1 MSLALSTL
9 IYEWRRYLAAI
20 ISLAAAGLIVL
31 SMVGLFMGIGQAFNA
46 PITKSPADIMVLS
59 PKATALFSGGAG
71 LPRRIIPQIYMHP
84 GVAEVMDLEGSGGL
98 WQNDPNSATSKRKGP
113 GAQAQRTFVQSFA
126 VDTSEGS
133 VTLPTDFGP
142 DVRAAL
148 DEPYAIAIDET
159 ARGSLGVELG
169 DKASL
174 NGHTVKVRYLLHG
187 YANIANAMVFM
198 SRQTARLLGIGNS
211 GPRVGPLMVKLKNPA
226 DALKIRDE
234 LNASPNAKNSYRAW
248 TRAELAEANQQQLL
262 KNNIIGIMLIGGLII
277 GGFVGMV
284 ITWQTLRGA
293 IYANIKEFASLRALG
308 DHGAVV
314 LGRGGRACGH
324 LLPDLGHDR
333 TGRLRR
339 PADGLSDP
347 MGSDRGGPALDRRR
361 RRRLPLAR
369 HPEEEPACG
378 SAAMSQTATGTA
390 IRASGLYKRFRT
402 GKTYIEV
409 LKRIEFDCNHGEVT
423 MVMGPSGS
431 GKSTLI
437 AALSGLLR
445 PDEGQVD
452 ALGQSLWN
460 MPAGKID
467 KFRLD
472 NCGFIFQGFNLFPAL
487 TALQQ
492 VQIVLKYQGLDPAAA
507 RKRASGALEEVGLGP
522 RMHQRPDSLSGG
534 EKQRVAIARAIAK
547 NPRLLFADEPTSALD
562 TENGV
567 VVTRLLRRAATEHGA
582 AVICVTHDPRLEAFA
597 DRVIHIEDGRITD
610 DVRRTPAM
618 AAQ

>member
-71 LPRRIIPQIYMHP
+71 LPRRVIPQIYMHP
-84 GVAEVMDLEGSGGL
+84 GVSEVMDLEGSGGL

-113 GAQAQRTFVQSFA
+113 SAQAQRTFVQSFA

-159 ARGSLGVELG
+159 ARGTLGVELG

-234 LNASPNAKNSYRAW
+234 LNASPNAQNSYRAW
-248 TRAELAEANQQQLL
+248 TREELAQANQQQLL

-293 IYANIKEFASLRALG
+293 IFANIKEFASLRALG
-308 DHGAVV
+308 VSMGSLRWVIMELSFWVGVAGLLVTALLIWGTTVLAGFGGLPMAYPIQWVVTVAVLLLIVAVV
-314 LGRGGRACGH
+314 AGFLSLGI
-324 LLPDLGHDR
+324 LKKSQ
-333 TGRLRR
+333 
-339 PADGLSDP
+339 PAD
-347 MGSDRGGPALDRRR
+347 
-361 RRRLPLAR
+361 
-369 HPEEEPACG
+369 
-378 SAAMSQTATGTA
+378 
-390 IRASGLYKRFRT
+390 
-402 GKTYIEV
+402 
-409 LKRIEFDCNHGEVT
+409 
-423 MVMGPSGS
+423 
-431 GKSTLI
+431 
-437 AALSGLLR
+437 LLR
-445 PDEGQVD
+445 
-452 ALGQSLWN
+452 
-460 MPAGKID
+460 
-467 KFRLD
+467 
-472 NCGFIFQGFNLFPAL
+472 
-487 TALQQ
+487 
-492 VQIVLKYQGLDPAAA
+492 
-507 RKRASGALEEVGLGP
+507 
-522 RMHQRPDSLSGG
+522 
-534 EKQRVAIARAIAK
+534 
-547 NPRLLFADEPTSALD
+547 
-562 TENGV
+562 
-567 VVTRLLRRAATEHGA
+567 
-582 AVICVTHDPRLEAFA
+582 
-597 DRVIHIEDGRITD
+597 
-610 DVRRTPAM
+610 
-618 AAQ
+618 

>member
-308 DHGAVV
+308 VSMTSLRGVIMELSFWVGVAGLVVTFFLIWGTTVLAGFGGLPMAYPIQWVVIVAVLLLIVAVV
-314 LGRGGRACGH
+314 AGFLSLGI
-324 LLPDLGHDR
+324 LKKSQ
-333 TGRLRR
+333 
-339 PADGLSDP
+339 PAD
-347 MGSDRGGPALDRRR
+347 
-361 RRRLPLAR
+361 
-369 HPEEEPACG
+369 
-378 SAAMSQTATGTA
+378 
-390 IRASGLYKRFRT
+390 
-402 GKTYIEV
+402 
-409 LKRIEFDCNHGEVT
+409 
-423 MVMGPSGS
+423 
-431 GKSTLI
+431 
-437 AALSGLLR
+437 LLR
-445 PDEGQVD
+445 
-452 ALGQSLWN
+452 
-460 MPAGKID
+460 
-467 KFRLD
+467 
-472 NCGFIFQGFNLFPAL
+472 
-487 TALQQ
+487 
-492 VQIVLKYQGLDPAAA
+492 
-507 RKRASGALEEVGLGP
+507 
-522 RMHQRPDSLSGG
+522 
-534 EKQRVAIARAIAK
+534 
-547 NPRLLFADEPTSALD
+547 
-562 TENGV
+562 
-567 VVTRLLRRAATEHGA
+567 
-582 AVICVTHDPRLEAFA
+582 
-597 DRVIHIEDGRITD
+597 
-610 DVRRTPAM
+610 
-618 AAQ
+618 

>member
-113 GAQAQRTFVQSFA
+113 AAQAQRTFVQSFA

-308 DHGAVV
+308 VSMTSLRWVIMELSFWVGVAGLVVTFFLIWGTTVLAGFGGLPMAYPIQWVVIVAVLLLIVAVV
-314 LGRGGRACGH
+314 AGFLSLGI
-324 LLPDLGHDR
+324 LKKSQ
-333 TGRLRR
+333 
-339 PADGLSDP
+339 PAD
-347 MGSDRGGPALDRRR
+347 
-361 RRRLPLAR
+361 
-369 HPEEEPACG
+369 
-378 SAAMSQTATGTA
+378 
-390 IRASGLYKRFRT
+390 
-402 GKTYIEV
+402 
-409 LKRIEFDCNHGEVT
+409 
-423 MVMGPSGS
+423 
-431 GKSTLI
+431 
-437 AALSGLLR
+437 LLR
-445 PDEGQVD
+445 
-452 ALGQSLWN
+452 
-460 MPAGKID
+460 
-467 KFRLD
+467 
-472 NCGFIFQGFNLFPAL
+472 
-487 TALQQ
+487 
-492 VQIVLKYQGLDPAAA
+492 
-507 RKRASGALEEVGLGP
+507 
-522 RMHQRPDSLSGG
+522 
-534 EKQRVAIARAIAK
+534 
-547 NPRLLFADEPTSALD
+547 
-562 TENGV
+562 
-567 VVTRLLRRAATEHGA
+567 
-582 AVICVTHDPRLEAFA
+582 
-597 DRVIHIEDGRITD
+597 
-610 DVRRTPAM
+610 
-618 AAQ
+618 